1 MIWLYLIGWYC
12 WKATQILH
20 PVKPSA
26 VVTCLPV
33 GHQVGPTQE
42 TPKGSLTAEKLYLGW
57 VVFLQSSIYS
67 LSACKASLYPGRCE
81 SDTPP
86 PTPNLGPESKG
97 VTTAR
102 SEYGAPWHPAVRH
115 HCMRDRKIMKLGFW
129 SSQEGSRGLA
139 EPSGNTFYTESIEYP
154 HSPSNHHQQLD
165 LTHRTGCLGLCRILH
180 NRTS

>member
-86 PTPNLGPESKG
+86 PHTQSWSRVQGCHYSTQWIRSTLAPCSETPLHEGQKDHEAGLLIKPRG
-97 VTTAR
+97 VSRASRALWKHILYREHRVSTFTIEPSSTAR
-102 SEYGAPWHPAVRH
+102 LNTQNWVS
-115 HCMRDRKIMKLGFW
+115 
-129 SSQEGSRGLA
+129 GLM
-139 EPSGNTFYTESIEYP
+139 SYFT
-154 HSPSNHHQQLD
+154 
-165 LTHRTGCLGLCRILH
+165 
-180 NRTS
+180 